1 MNHSEAVR
9 EVLTLEMQGEI
20 FAIDA
25 NCVRE
30 ILEMVPV
37 TEVPQSQ
44 PFVNGL
50 INVRGKVVPLADLR
64 LKFDMPQS
72 PPTLDTRIVVI
83 DADVQGETTA
93 VGILADRVYEVTEI
107 ASAVIEETPRIGLRW
122 RPEFISG
129 IGKRGGDFIIV
140 LNMEQVLADRDDAAR

>member
-1 MNHSEAVR
+1 MNHNEATR

-25 NCVRE
+25 YCVRE

-64 LKFDMPQS
+64 LKFGMAQS

>member
-1 MNHSEAVR
+1 MSHAGAMR

-30 ILEMVPV
+30 ILDMVPV

-64 LKFDMPQS
+64 LKFGMAQP
-72 PPTLDTRIVVI
+72 PPTVDTRIVVI
-83 DADVQGETTA
+83 DADVKGEATA

-107 ASAVIEETPRIGLRW
+107 ALAAIEETPRIGLRW
-122 RPEFISG
+122 RSEFISG
-129 IGKRGGDFIIV
+129 IGKRGSDFIVV
-140 LNMEQVLADRDDAAR
+140 LNMEQVLADRDDTAR

>member
-1 MNHSEAVR
+1 MSQAEAMR

-30 ILEMVPV
+30 ILDMVPV

-64 LKFDMPQS
+64 LKFGMARP
-72 PPTLDTRIVVI
+72 PPTVDTRIVVI
-83 DADVQGETTA
+83 DADVQGEATA

-107 ASAVIEETPRIGLRW
+107 APAAIEETPRIGLRW
-122 RPEFISG
+122 RPEYISG
-129 IGKRGGDFIIV
+129 IGKRGSDFIIV
-140 LNMEQVLADRDDAAR
+140 LNMEQVLADRDDTTR

>member
-1 MNHSEAVR
+1 MSHAGTMR

-30 ILEMVPV
+30 ILDMVPV

-64 LKFDMPQS
+64 LKFGMTQP

-83 DADVQGETTA
+83 DADVEGETTA